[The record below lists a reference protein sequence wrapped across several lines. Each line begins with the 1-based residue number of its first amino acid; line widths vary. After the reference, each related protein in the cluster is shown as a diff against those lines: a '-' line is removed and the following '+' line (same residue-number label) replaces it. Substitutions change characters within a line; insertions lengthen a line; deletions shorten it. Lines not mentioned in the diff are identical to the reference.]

1 MLTFCIGDDVVRAKA
16 EVAKR
21 AKGSE
26 VVRVGEGGEPFE
38 SALGYLEQRGMF
50 ASRVTLVLDRP
61 LDTAEGK
68 EFVLEHAETFA
79 DSDTAVFIIQP
90 DVDAVTKKKLEVHG
104 TVEVYDISYSRTAE
118 VPPNS
123 FALVDALQA
132 GDRKRAWI
140 LYRQLIAGGASAEEI
155 HGTLAWAARGVVL
168 ASHTKNANE
177 AGMKPFPYDKAK
189 RVART
194 LAPGV
199 AEAQSAAL
207 VRLYHDARLGRG
219 TLEDLLEVYLLRRPT

>member
-26 VVRVGEGGEPFE
+26 VVRVGEGGVTLAE
-38 SALGYLEQRGMF
+38 SLGFLEQHGMF
-50 ASRVTLVLDRP
+50 TAKVTLVIDRP
-61 LDTAEGK
+61 FDTAEGK
-68 EFVLEHAETFA
+68 EFILEHGEVFEKSETQ
-79 DSDTAVFIIQP
+79 VFVIQP
-90 DVDAVTKKKLEVHG
+90 EVDALTKKKLEKLG
-104 TVEVYDISYSRTAE
+104 TVEVFEQPVAE
-118 VPPNS
+118 TVPPPNT

-140 LYRQLIAGGASAEEI
+140 LYRQLLESGASAEEV

-168 ASHTKNANE
+168 ASKTKSAAE
-177 AGMKPFPYDKAK
+177 AGMKPYPYDKAK
-189 RVART
+189 RVARA

-199 AEAQSAAL
+199 AEAQSAEL
-207 VRLYHDARLGRG
+207 VRLYHDARMGRG
-219 TLEDLLEVYLLRRPT
+219 TLEDLLEVYLLRR

>member
-1 MLTFCIGDDVVRAKA
+1 MLYYFLGDDVVRAKA
-16 EVAKR
+16 EIVKR
-21 AKGSE
+21 TLGSH
-26 VVRVGEGGEPFE
+26 VVRVGEGGEPLD
-38 SALGYLEQRGMF
+38 ATLGYLEQRGMF
-50 ASRVTLVLDRP
+50 SPQVSLVIERP
-61 LDTAEGK
+61 FDSPEGK
-68 EFVLEHAETFA
+68 EYVLEHAETFA
-79 DSDTAVFIIQP
+79 RSDTQVFVIQP
-90 DVDAVTKKKLEVHG
+90 DVDALTKKKLEVHG
-104 TVEVYDISYSRTAE
+104 AVEVYDVSHNRTAE
-118 VPPNS
+118 IPPNS

-140 LYRQLIAGGASAEEI
+140 LYRQLIASGVSAEEV

-194 LAPGV
+194 LASGV
-199 AEAQSAAL
+199 AEAQSAEL

-219 TLEDLLEVYLLRRPT
+219 TLEDLLEVYLLRK